1 MNTSLTRRALL
12 KTGVL
17 FGTVAATSTLAIL
30 APKPVWALDLKRFDP
45 AVGSALLKLTRHI
58 FPHDTM
64 DDAVYALV
72 VKDLDAAAASDDAL
86 AGLLEEGVAT
96 LDAKA
101 GGRWLSLDD
110 DDQFAIVRTLSGEG
124 FFEKVRS
131 TAVVSLYNN
140 PLAFA
145 HFGYEGEA
153 FSKGGYI
160 NRGFQD
166 LKWLP
171 EPPADASPA
180 KA

>member
-1 MNTSLTRRALL
+1 MTKKTNRRDFL
-12 KTGVL
+12 KTGLL
-17 FGTVAATSTLAIL
+17 FGTVAATSSLALI
-30 APKPVWALDLKRFDP
+30 APKPAWALTLTRFDQQSGQ
-45 AVGSALLKLTRHI
+45 VLLKLCRHI
-58 FPHDTM
+58 FPHDTL

-72 VKDLDAAAASDDAL
+72 VGDLDKAAANDPAL
-86 AGLLEEGVAT
+86 AKMLEDGVAT
-96 LDAKA
+96 LKAKA
-101 GGRWLSLDD
+101 GGDWMALSD
-110 DDQFAIVRTLSGEG
+110 DDQFAIVRKLSQQD

-153 FSKGGYI
+153 FSQGGYI

-166 LKWLP
+166 LQWLA
-171 EPPADASPA
+171 EPPMDASPA